1 MGRNRSKYIPEL
13 FEDVTIGPAAAQ
25 GNCVARVNDK
35 VVFVKYAA
43 PGDVADIRVSGKK
56 KKFLIADIENLK
68 KPSEQREDTFC
79 SHFGTCGGC
88 KWQHLKYKNQLEFK
102 EQEVKDAFQRI
113 GKVEPKEY
121 LPIIGAGET
130 REYRNKVEYTFSNKA
145 WIDAFDK
152 ENPEQKNALGFH
164 VPKRFDKV
172 LDLDECHL
180 MPVKA
185 NDIRLFVKRTA
196 EAEGISFFDIRQQTG
211 LLRNLMVRRTS
222 LGHWMVLLSISKKDQ
237 KALDILLGGLKEKFP
252 FITSLLYVI
261 NNKQND
267 TIFDLKVHTFWG
279 NDLIEEKIG
288 DYTFMIRPKS
298 FFQTN
303 TEQAKVLYDLAKEFA
318 DLKEN
323 EVVYDLYTGTGS
335 IAIYNSADAKKIVGI
350 EYVEDAV
357 RDAKENAL
365 KNDVTNCSFFA
376 GDMKRVLNDDFIKKH
391 GKPDV
396 ILTDPPRDGM
406 HADVV
411 AKILEIEPKRI
422 VYVSCNPATQA
433 RDLALLG
440 EKYRIEKSR
449 AVDMFPHTH
458 HVENVVLLLPKA

>member
-1 MGRNRSKYIPEL
+1 LARRNSKYVPEL
-13 FEDVTIGPAAAQ
+13 FENVTIGPAAAQ

-56 KKFLIADIENLK
+56 KKFLIADIENLIT
-68 KPSEQREDTFC
+68 PSIQREDTFC
-79 SHFGTCGGC
+79 AHFGTCGGC
-88 KWQHLKYKNQLEFK
+88 KWQHLKYEYQLAFK
-102 EQEVKDAFQRI
+102 EQEVKDALQRI
-113 GKVEPKEY
+113 GKVEPEEY
-121 LPIIGAGET
+121 LPIVGAAKT

-145 WIDAFDK
+145 WIDEFDK

-180 MPVKA
+180 MPPEA
-185 NDIRLFVKRTA
+185 NNIRLFVKKTA
-196 EAEGISFFDIRQQTG
+196 EENNISFFDIRQNTG

-222 LGHWMVLLSISKKDQ
+222 LGHWMVLLAISKKEE
-237 KALDILLGGLKEKFP
+237 ALIETILGGLKEKFS
-252 FITSLLYVI
+252 FITSLLYVV

-267 TIFDLKVHTFWG
+267 TIYDLPVHTYWG
-279 NDLIEEKIG
+279 DNFIEEKIG

-323 EVVYDLYTGTGS
+323 EIAYDLYTGTGS
-335 IAIYNSADAKKIVGI
+335 IAIYNSAGANKIIGI

-357 RDAKENAL
+357 IDAKENAV
-365 KNDVTNCSFFA
+365 KNGVTNCSFFA
-376 GDMKRVLNDDFIKKH
+376 GDMKKVLNDSFIKEH

-396 ILTDPPRDGM
+396 IITDPPRDGM
-406 HADVV
+406 HTDVV
-411 AKILEIEPKRI
+411 AKILEMEPKRI

-433 RDLALLG
+433 RDLALLD
-440 EKYRIEKSR
+440 EKYTIKKSR